1 MVSVVYVSHT
11 SFENLY
17 PLTKRDRSVSNISIL
32 GKPVAVWMTQSVLDS
47 GFTDFIVAYPY
58 ISQEVRAAVGE
69 RTTLI
74 ECEEGSEILCAQQAI
89 SRAKEND
96 IAFIAGSHMFS
107 SDFLQSALAAWNEA
121 GGKSLAV
128 LVPSQ
133 IPHEELAGKI
143 GVEVEFIGKYVKRA
157 ALMGDI
163 GSPYLFTG
171 VMFAERDSIVS
182 RLQNSRNLNEVL
194 LKMLNEENPSFYIY
208 SGKYSP
214 ISSPWQLLEIVKSL
228 LTETVGMHISSSA
241 KVSPTAILEGPVI
254 IEDDAV
260 IDHYSIIK
268 GPAYISRGAFV
279 GAHTLLRAGVSVEPY
294 AIIGSGAEVKRS
306 YIGMRATIGSHSNV
320 TDSVIGER
328 ATLRPLVVT
337 LNFDV
342 HEARKKGEAYR
353 KRGAIVG
360 EGAIVNGGTA
370 LRPGSIIEPGQIY
383 P

>member
-1 MVSVVYVSHT
+1 
-11 SFENLY
+11 
-17 PLTKRDRSVSNISIL
+17 
-32 GKPVAVWMTQSVLDS
+32 
-47 GFTDFIVAYPY
+47 
-58 ISQEVRAAVGE
+58 
-69 RTTLI
+69 
-74 ECEEGSEILCAQQAI
+74 
-89 SRAKEND
+89 
-96 IAFIAGSHMFS
+96 
-107 SDFLQSALAAWNEA
+107 
-121 GGKSLAV
+121 
-128 LVPSQ
+128 
-133 IPHEELAGKI
+133 
-143 GVEVEFIGKYVKRA
+143 
-157 ALMGDI
+157 
-163 GSPYLFTG
+163 
-171 VMFAERDSIVS
+171 
-182 RLQNSRNLNEVL
+182 
-194 LKMLNEENPSFYIY
+194 
-208 SGKYSP
+208 
-214 ISSPWQLLEIVKSL
+214 
-228 LTETVGMHISSSA
+228 
-241 KVSPTAILEGPVI
+241 
-254 IEDDAV
+254 
-260 IDHYSIIK
+260 IIK